1 MDDRAVPLYLDL
13 VPYILLKL
21 LRFEQSATQIDFLAH
36 FQEQRQAVDMK
47 AIIQRCKDVTHSYF
61 KPFPL
66 QTCITQLAYSSF

>member
-13 VPYILLKL
+13 VPYILVKL

-66 QTCITQLAYSSF
+66 